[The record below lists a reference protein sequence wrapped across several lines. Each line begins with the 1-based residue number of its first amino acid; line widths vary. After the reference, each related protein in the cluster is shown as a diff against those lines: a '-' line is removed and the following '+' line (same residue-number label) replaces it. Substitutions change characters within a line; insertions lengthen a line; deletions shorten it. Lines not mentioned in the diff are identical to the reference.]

1 LVPVLLGLC
10 YSVTVTEHTGS
21 EISFKVKGAVFD
33 VDDTLLDNKP
43 GNPGHGLHERARLA
57 AAHEAGQRHNIDALK
72 DLSVEDN
79 LDAFMSAPVHTL
91 EAAVWNILVMTG
103 QADSAVMN
111 RDNVLHQEIVAR
123 KDELYEDIL
132 RNEGEEVPGAARF
145 VRALAAS
152 GIEDKMAIASTAIRR
167 DVDIFLGKTG
177 LISLFPEA
185 RIKTKES
192 ITHPKP
198 NPEVFNL
205 AFESLSLLETDRSY
219 VCAFEDDPRGI
230 MAARAAGLYVC
241 AIGTRYSVERMMAL
255 EVPPHVAFATYD
267 EFMNWFKLA

>member
-1 LVPVLLGLC
+1 MVDSIQFEVR
-10 YSVTVTEHTGS
+10 
-21 EISFKVKGAVFD
+21 GAVFD

-43 GNPGHGLHERARLA
+43 GNPGYGLHEQARLA
-57 AAHEAGQRHNIDALK
+57 AAREAGKRHNISGLEN
-72 DLSVEDN
+72 LSVEDN
-79 LDAFMSAPVHTL
+79 LEAFMSAPVHTL

-103 QADSAVMN
+103 QADSE
-111 RDNVLHQEIVAR
+111 VLNKGNILLQEIVAR
-123 KDELYEDIL
+123 KDELYKDL
-132 RNEGEEVPGAARF
+132 LVNEGEEVPGASQF

-152 GIEDKMAIASTAIRR
+152 GIESRMAIASTAIRR
-167 DVDIFLGKTG
+167 DVDIFLGKMG
-177 LISLFPEA
+177 LVSLFPGA

-205 AFESLSLLETDRSY
+205 AFNSLDLPEADRPY

-241 AIGTRYSVERMMAL
+241 AIGTRYSIDQMMSL

-267 EFMNWFKLA
+267 EFMSWFNLDQDSSVTRQL